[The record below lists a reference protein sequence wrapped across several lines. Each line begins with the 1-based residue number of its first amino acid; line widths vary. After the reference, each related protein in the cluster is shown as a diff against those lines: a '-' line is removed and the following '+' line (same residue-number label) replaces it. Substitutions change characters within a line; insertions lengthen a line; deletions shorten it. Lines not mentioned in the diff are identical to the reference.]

1 MARPASEAAATANLA
16 PMLMTSG
23 VVAWDASLS
32 VVGSPVRWSGDT
44 WLPSIARAAPGTPPG
59 GARGGE
65 PRQSAR
71 RGAHA
76 RVGTRKEKWRELPDS
91 NL

>member
-44 WLPSIARAAPGTPPG
+44 WLPSIARAAPGTPPVAPG
-59 GARGGE
+59 GANRGSLRAG
-65 PRQSAR
+65 AR
-71 RGAHA
+71 TPG
-76 RVGTRKEKWRELPDS
+76 
-91 NL
+91 